1 MTNELAER
9 IRSLLDGDPNVGE
22 IRMFGGVCFTLNGNM
37 LVGSMNRGDLLV
49 RVGADREAEALAQ
62 PGAAR
67 MDFTGRRMKGFVVVA
82 NEAVA
87 EDHAL
92 ARWIALATD
101 FVGPMPEKVKAARP
115 AKRPKRSS
123 A

>member
-9 IRSLLDGDPNVGE
+9 ICSILDGDPTVGE

-49 RVGADREAEALAQ
+49 RVGIEREAEALAR

-67 MDFTGRRMKGFVVVA
+67 MDFTGRQMKGFVVVA
-82 NEAVA
+82 NEVVA
-87 EDHAL
+87 EDDAL
-92 ARWIALATD
+92 AQWIALATA
-101 FVGPMPEKVKAARP
+101 FVGPMPEKVKAAKPVKPR
-115 AKRPKRSS
+115 KSKS

>member
-1 MTNELAER
+1 MKNELAER
-9 IRSLLDGDPNVGE
+9 IRAILEGDPNVGE

-49 RVGADREAEALAQ
+49 RVGAEREHEALAR

-67 MDFTGRRMKGFVVVA
+67 MDFTGRQMRGFVVVA

-87 EDHAL
+87 EDGAL
-92 ARWIALATD
+92 ARWIAMATAY
-101 FVGPMPEKVKAARP
+101 VGPMPEKVKAEKP
-115 AKRPKRSS
+115 AKTRKTK
-123 A
+123 AT